1 MVEDTSRATRRSVL
15 RGGLLAAA
23 AAGLA
28 GLVGLNGRLKEGMSA
43 VSQGATTSRFTLYG
57 TGWRLSAPD
66 LRRGDL
72 PKRGDLVSIAGRLA
86 SEIGGQPVGDFNA
99 SVLHLD
105 ASAGHGPYA
114 SAQQETHTFHLPGGT
129 LVGLGTTVAGQEGAF
144 AIVGGTG
151 RYTGVTGSY
160 IGTQSPLDVGG
171 DGTAEFTFTLIH
183 GR

>member
-1 MVEDTSRATRRSVL
+1 MVEETSRATRRSVL

-28 GLVGLNGRLKEGMSA
+28 GLVGLSERLKEGTPAMPAPSA
-43 VSQGATTSRFTLYG
+43 TSGFKLYG

-72 PKRGDLVSIAGRLA
+72 PKRGDLVSIAGLLA
-86 SEIGGQPVGDFNA
+86 TAMGGEPVGDFYA

-105 ASAGHGPYA
+105 ASIGHGPYA

-129 LVGLGTTVAGQEGAF
+129 LVGIGTTVAGQDGAF

-151 RYTGVTGSY
+151 RYAGVTGSY

-171 DGTAEFTFTLIH
+171 DGTAEFTFTLVH

>member
-1 MVEDTSRATRRSVL
+1 MVEETNRATRRSVL

-28 GLVGLNGRLKEGMSA
+28 GLVGLNERLKEGTPAQS
-43 VSQGATTSRFTLYG
+43 TTSGFKLYG
-57 TGWRLSAPD
+57 AGWRLSAPD

-72 PKRGDLVSIAGRLA
+72 PKRGDLVSVSGQLA
-86 SEIGGQPVGDFNA
+86 SEKDGEPVGDFYA
-99 SVLHLD
+99 SVLHLG

-129 LVGLGTTVAGQEGAF
+129 LVGLGTTVSGQEGVF

-151 RYTGVTGSY
+151 SYTGVTGSY

>member
-1 MVEDTSRATRRSVL
+1 VVEETNRATRRSVL

-28 GLVGLNGRLKEGMSA
+28 GLVGVKEGTPANS
-43 VSQGATTSRFTLYG
+43 SGFKLFG

-66 LRRGDL
+66 LQRGVL

-86 SEIGGQPVGDFNA
+86 SEMGGEPVGEFYA

-105 ASAGHGPYA
+105 TSAGHGPYA

-129 LVGLGTTVAGQEGAF
+129 LVGLGTTVAGQDGAF

-151 RYTGVTGSY
+151 RYAGVTGSY
-160 IGTQSPLDVGG
+160 IGRQSPLDIGG